1 MSTRLRC
8 CDPLVALTWFSTFCI
23 LAILLIN
30 RGTKAMYKEEISSAS
45 QGTAFVVSMMRNVW
59 SHGHLNSTLMR
70 IFVINSSTR
79 KIILHVDV
87 EPTISYSLSIEPKMT
102 KQIKVTSKMKH
113 EKIGIFNSVH
123 IGTNGN
129 VSVLVINNGLTRD
142 GFMAIP
148 IEAFGMVYTVV
159 TLVGQPVFHVL
170 SSTDDTE
177 VLIQFNDWS
186 ALEYGRRAEFVLTFG
201 KKRILPKSIIMVTIK
216 KRYQYFQIH
225 DCGSDKYGKTDF
237 TGTRVSS
244 LNPIGVISG
253 NCETSSKG
261 EYHFMSHVED
271 MLSPMSSWGF
281 HHYFLSP
288 NHTTDTR
295 LRILSQTPTMNIK
308 IVTNSSTDMVIVT
321 ENDDYVERFVESG
334 AQVLISSDVP
344 ICVVMFTVAIL
355 DYESGDLAMVQ
366 LVPSEN
372 WLNWY
377 YISIPDLS
385 VAKLRAEMII
395 LILTKDLP
403 GLNID
408 FKSSTAANVYVRGAK
423 DRPPRVITTLPGFSA
438 LIKQLDDSNIHV
450 VYHMDG
456 RKFGCYV
463 KIIMTTGHM
472 YVAAGATYRNVE
484 QVSHGSSAAGVTYRN
499 VEQVSHGSSAAGVTY
514 RNVEQ
519 VSHGSSAAG
528 ATYRNVEQVSHGSSA
543 AGVTYRNVEQ
553 VSHGSSAAGVTYRN
567 VEQVSHGSS
576 AAGATY
582 RNVEQVS
589 HGSSAAGV
597 TYHNV
602 EQVSHGSSAAGAT
615 YRNVEQ
621 VSHGSS
627 AAGATYHNVEQ
638 VSHGSSAAGATYRNV
653 EQVSH
658 GSSAAGATYHNVE
671 QVSHGSSAA
680 GATYHNVEQV
690 SHGSSAA
697 GATYHNVEQ
706 VSHGSSAAGA
716 TLSRS
721 QRYLYGE
728 DELDNDC
735 DGLVDE
741 ELLNKEDDDYDGKV
755 DEDLGIINGS
765 WSPWETQTS
774 CSTRC
779 RSTFGH
785 VGFFRTCSQPEPSK
799 SGRRCVGYDFNP
811 LKDPAEN
818 CSTVNVKC
826 PEECDNSSWYY
837 GCERKCPEGCLG
849 QCDRVTGR
857 CLVCKPGYPMTSD
870 YKCNLDFLPLV
881 DNVTANPEGNKNT
894 SSEASNYGHAQ
905 GEESSIPDLGW
916 KIYATI
922 IYIGVIIIIGIIYEI
937 YKRYRKHLRCC
948 RCKKGRNR

>member
-1 MSTRLRC
+1 
-8 CDPLVALTWFSTFCI
+8 
-23 LAILLIN
+23 
-30 RGTKAMYKEEISSAS
+30 
-45 QGTAFVVSMMRNVW
+45 
-59 SHGHLNSTLMR
+59 
-70 IFVINSSTR
+70 
-79 KIILHVDV
+79 
-87 EPTISYSLSIEPKMT
+87 
-102 KQIKVTSKMKH
+102 
-113 EKIGIFNSVH
+113 
-123 IGTNGN
+123 
-129 VSVLVINNGLTRD
+129 
-142 GFMAIP
+142 
-148 IEAFGMVYTVV
+148 
-159 TLVGQPVFHVL
+159 
-170 SSTDDTE
+170 
-177 VLIQFNDWS
+177 
-186 ALEYGRRAEFVLTFG
+186 
-201 KKRILPKSIIMVTIK
+201 
-216 KRYQYFQIH
+216 
-225 DCGSDKYGKTDF
+225 
-237 TGTRVSS
+237 
-244 LNPIGVISG
+244 
-253 NCETSSKG
+253 
-261 EYHFMSHVED
+261 
-271 MLSPMSSWGF
+271 MSSWGF

-295 LRILSQTPTMNIK
+295 LRILTQTPTMNIK

-484 QVSHGSSAAGVTYRN
+484 QYSKSC
-499 VEQVSHGSSAAGVTY
+499 
-514 RNVEQ
+514 
-519 VSHGSSAAG
+519 
-528 ATYRNVEQVSHGSSA
+528 
-543 AGVTYRNVEQ
+543 
-553 VSHGSSAAGVTYRN
+553 
-567 VEQVSHGSS
+567 
-576 AAGATY
+576 
-582 RNVEQVS
+582 
-589 HGSSAAGV
+589 
-597 TYHNV
+597 
-602 EQVSHGSSAAGAT
+602 
-615 YRNVEQ
+615 
-621 VSHGSS
+621 
-627 AAGATYHNVEQ
+627 
-638 VSHGSSAAGATYRNV
+638 
-653 EQVSH
+653 
-658 GSSAAGATYHNVE
+658 
-671 QVSHGSSAA
+671 
-680 GATYHNVEQV
+680 
-690 SHGSSAA
+690 
-697 GATYHNVEQ
+697 
-706 VSHGSSAAGA
+706 
-716 TLSRS
+716 SRS

>member
-8 CDPLVALTWFSTFCI
+8 CDPLVALTWISTFCI

-295 LRILSQTPTMNIK
+295 LRILAQTPTMNIK

-484 QVSHGSSAAGVTYRN
+484 QYSKSC
-499 VEQVSHGSSAAGVTY
+499 
-514 RNVEQ
+514 
-519 VSHGSSAAG
+519 
-528 ATYRNVEQVSHGSSA
+528 
-543 AGVTYRNVEQ
+543 
-553 VSHGSSAAGVTYRN
+553 
-567 VEQVSHGSS
+567 
-576 AAGATY
+576 
-582 RNVEQVS
+582 
-589 HGSSAAGV
+589 
-597 TYHNV
+597 
-602 EQVSHGSSAAGAT
+602 
-615 YRNVEQ
+615 
-621 VSHGSS
+621 
-627 AAGATYHNVEQ
+627 
-638 VSHGSSAAGATYRNV
+638 
-653 EQVSH
+653 
-658 GSSAAGATYHNVE
+658 
-671 QVSHGSSAA
+671 
-680 GATYHNVEQV
+680 
-690 SHGSSAA
+690 
-697 GATYHNVEQ
+697 
-706 VSHGSSAAGA
+706 
-716 TLSRS
+716 SRS